1 MSYAWSSHTKLYL
14 DGLAF
19 CSIGYANLTLHFLH
33 MPVEKGKEKE
43 SRLVGFHSI
52 LSNRYSARQQR
63 GQTSDNW
70 SFCVIFFILLHW
82 DTFII
87 PASVLAWCSNT
98 TDIIP
103 RRIFSLVNNR
113 FGLKDR
119 ESPML
124 LGTEGQVETGEAA
137 AAEKQ
142 LTFTNSVREAIHW
155 GYTGAECHLLP
166 GPNSFIK
173 PSHKG
178 RHT

>member
-1 MSYAWSSHTKLYL
+1 MQGPSHTKLYL
-14 DGLAF
+14 DRLAF
-19 CSIGYANLTLHFLH
+19 CSIGYANLTLLFLLL
-33 MPVEKGKEKE
+33 EKKRG
-43 SRLVGFHSI
+43 RFHSI
-52 LSNRYSARQQR
+52 LSNRYTATQQR

-70 SFCVIFFILLHW
+70 SFCILFFLSAGTLL
-82 DTFII
+82 
-87 PASVLAWCSNT
+87 SY
-98 TDIIP
+98 
-103 RRIFSLVNNR
+103 RRQFWRDAPTQQTLFLGGFSCLLNNS
-113 FGLKDR
+113 FSLKDR

-124 LGTEGQVETGEAA
+124 LRTEGQVETGEAA

-142 LTFTNSVREAIHW
+142 LTFTNSVREAIRW